1 MISNVGRN
9 VDATSGE
16 VWWSER
22 RGSARASE
30 SGCSGS
36 NPCTSCLKRKLTC
49 VFPSQMTAKR
59 GKAITLDQGKHLTQ
73 ITFAVSSSSS
83 SSSSTPP
90 VVFTPSPSPPLP
102 DPTAHALSLF
112 TVFITRNSFTGQ
124 PMTYLA
130 DLPPLLS
137 PSSPLL
143 PALHALAN
151 LQLRRPRPALEAYG
165 AAIVSLRHTL
175 ASAPAAS
182 VPTSGAATPA
192 SAADATRTTV
202 LWTTFL
208 LGLFEL
214 MTDASGAGWVQH
226 MVHGT
231 ARALVALGPAAC
243 SARSSSAVGR
253 FFLQVRAFE
262 ACRAVIFNEVS
273 FLGEDSWRA
282 VFGGQTEEDAVLDVI
297 VRCSGLRVRTS
308 DFIENLTDPP
318 SPSNT
323 LTALTLADEGAT
335 LRAALEAAPACSLL
349 TRLLVAATSIYL
361 SGNYDYDLP
370 AWRGLGV
377 AVPTLPVRTVK
388 THCETIVACARE
400 ALKERSLSPLL
411 LLYPLRVAGA
421 RAWTVE
427 EQVLVDGLLTEVGRE
442 FVVAEAFLGELR
454 EIWLVRN
461 EMAALVG
468 TGVA

>member
-1 MISNVGRN
+1 MTFNVDRN
-9 VDATSGE
+9 VDAISGE

-22 RGSARASE
+22 RGSARVSE

-36 NPCTSCLKRKLTC
+36 TPCTSCLKRKLTC
-49 VFPSQMTAKR
+49 VFPSQTTAKR

-83 SSSSTPP
+83 SSSTSP
-90 VVFTPSPSPPLP
+90 VVFTPSPSPALP

-112 TVFITRNSFTGQ
+112 TAFIARNSFTGQ
-124 PMTYLA
+124 SMTYLA

-165 AAIVSLRHTL
+165 TAIVSLRHTL

-182 VPTSGAATPA
+182 
-192 SAADATRTTV
+192 
-202 LWTTFL
+202 
-208 LGLFEL
+208 
-214 MTDASGAGWVQH
+214 
-226 MVHGT
+226 
-231 ARALVALGPAAC
+231 
-243 SARSSSAVGR
+243 
-253 FFLQVRAFE
+253 VRAFE

-282 VFGGQTEEDAVLDVI
+282 VVGGQTEEDAVLDVI

-308 DFIENLTDPP
+308 DFIKNLTDPP
-318 SPSNT
+318 SPSET
-323 LTALTLADEGAT
+323 LTALTLAEEGAT
-335 LRAALEAAPACSLL
+335 LRAVLEAAPSRSLL

-377 AVPTLPVRTVK
+377 AVPTLPAPTVK
-388 THCETIVACARE
+388 THCETIGACARE

-468 TGVA
+468 AGVA

>member
-1 MISNVGRN
+1 MLAGPFDLR
-9 VDATSGE
+9 T
-16 VWWSER
+16 R
-22 RGSARASE
+22 RSRCTQCVKSH
-30 SGCSGS
+30 SKCSGS
-36 NPCTSCLKRKLTC
+36 TPCTSCLKRKLTC
-49 VFPSQMTAKR
+49 VFPSQTTAKR

-83 SSSSTPP
+83 SSSTSP
-90 VVFTPSPSPPLP
+90 VVFTPSPSPALP

-112 TVFITRNSFTGQ
+112 TAFIARNSFTGQ

-165 AAIVSLRHTL
+165 TAIVSLRHTL

-182 VPTSGAATPA
+182 VPASGASTPT
-192 SAADATRTTV
+192 SAADAMRTTV

-262 ACRAVIFNEVS
+262 ACRAAIFNEVS

-282 VFGGQTEEDAVLDVI
+282 VVGGQTEEDAVLDVI

-318 SPSNT
+318 SPSET
-323 LTALTLADEGAT
+323 LTALTLAEEGAT
-335 LRAALEAAPACSLL
+335 LRATLEAAPSRSLL

-377 AVPTLPVRTVK
+377 AVPTLPAPTVK

-468 TGVA
+468 AGVA